1 MNTIVFLY
9 WLEQLLAN
17 LCVINSTG
25 NNDSIVLTVF
35 RLISYFLVFSIVD
48 FELMN
53 KLIKRG
59 GGDDTLNERSNVT
72 KDAVKTV
79 M

>member
-1 MNTIVFLY
+1 MNTIVFFILACCVN
-9 WLEQLLAN
+9 EQLLAK
-17 LCVINSTG
+17 LCLINSTG

-35 RLISYFLVFSIVD
+35 RLISYFLVFSIVN

-59 GGDDTLNERSNVT
+59 GKPPLIT
-72 KDAVKTV
+72 KAT
-79 M
+79 